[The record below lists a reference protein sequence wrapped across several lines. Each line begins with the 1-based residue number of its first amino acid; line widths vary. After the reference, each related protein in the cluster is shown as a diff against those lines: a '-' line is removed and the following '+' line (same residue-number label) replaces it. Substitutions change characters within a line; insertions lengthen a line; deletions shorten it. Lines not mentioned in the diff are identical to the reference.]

1 MKPSRTA
8 LVALPLLALVNL
20 AVLFLS
26 TSELV
31 STGVPTMS
39 IEWGFIPISLTD
51 SLANG
56 SLLDIGYDL
65 LTLFTSTFLHGG
77 FDHYMNNMIM
87 LLLFGTLVERQLG
100 AMRFLVIYVAS
111 GIIASLGHY
120 CSDIM
125 SPYPLI
131 GASGAI
137 SGIMAAFIV
146 CVFSTAKRPNFLRLL
161 GTAFIV
167 QWLFEQVAGV
177 LVQTV
182 RIKGSAVAHDAHLA
196 GFIAGLVVT
205 LLVII
210 FWRRK
215 GTEEE
220 APPKVDPPAIDWDRL
235 ISADQPSP
243 TTPPTQ
249 SPEPKLEDHSSP
261 VDAAQPRDQQTTL
274 PEKPVISA
282 DESAG
287 ETQVRE
293 TPPTVKR
300 QTQNG
305 YQPDKNDSLI
315 D

>member
-8 LVALPLLALVNL
+8 LVALPLLVLVNL

-31 STGVPTMS
+31 NTGVPTMS

-51 SLANG
+51 SLTNG

-77 FDHYMNNMIM
+77 FDHFINNMIM

-100 AMRFLVIYVAS
+100 ALRFLIIYLMS

-137 SGIMAAFIV
+137 SGIMAAFVV
-146 CVFSTAKRPNFLRLL
+146 CVFSTAKRPNFLRLI

-177 LVQTV
+177 MVETV
-182 RIKGSAVAHDAHLA
+182 RIKGGAVAHDAHLA
-196 GFIAGLVVT
+196 GFIAGLVLS
-205 LLVII
+205 LLIVI

-215 GTEEE
+215 ATEEE
-220 APPKVDPPAIDWDRL
+220 APPKAEPLAVDWDRL
-235 ISADQPSP
+235 ISPDQPAP
-243 TTPPTQ
+243 TAPPDVTPEQKRENNPNRLA
-249 SPEPKLEDHSSP
+249 PEQEQRGQDTP
-261 VDAAQPRDQQTTL
+261 
-274 PEKPVISA
+274 KPVISA
-282 DESAG
+282 DETTG
-287 ETQVRE
+287 EPRASE
-293 TPPTVKR
+293 APPTVTR
-300 QTQNG
+300 QTKIG
-305 YQPDKNDSLI
+305 YQPEKTDSLL